1 MRAASGTA
9 PGQRESI
16 LHVDMDAFY
25 ASVEIRERPELGGL
39 PVIVAGLGNRGVVT
53 AASYEARRYG
63 VHSAMPTVRA
73 RRLCPEGVFLS
84 PDHALYAEESGA
96 IRRIFESF
104 TPLVEPISLDE
115 AFLDVR
121 GAERLFGDAV
131 SVGRAIRERIA
142 AERHLPA
149 SVGIGTTKLI
159 AKLASRAAKPD
170 GLLRV
175 PAGSES
181 DFLWPL
187 PVEEL
192 WGVGKATLELLDR
205 LGIRTVGDLS
215 RVPPGTLERVLGV
228 AHGRHL
234 HELAHA
240 RDPSPVV
247 VTREPKSVGHE
258 QTFPVD
264 LSDHESIV
272 TELLRLSDRVSRRL
286 RRSGHCARTIT
297 LKCRLASFRTLTR
310 AITVDEPV
318 DATPELHAIVMQ
330 AFERL
335 RLERPAIRLLGV
347 SASGL
352 REGGPNRQL
361 RFEAEPHWQAVMEAT
376 DAIVDRW
383 GDGAVGPARLLR
395 DPGPHPN
402 RRVHSIGTGNIMSP
416 DAPNT

>member
-1 MRAASGTA
+1 M
-9 PGQRESI
+9 
-16 LHVDMDAFY
+16 
-25 ASVEIRERPELGGL
+25 
-39 PVIVAGLGNRGVVT
+39 
-53 AASYEARRYG
+53 
-63 VHSAMPTVRA
+63 
-73 RRLCPEGVFLS
+73 
-84 PDHALYAEESGA
+84 
-96 IRRIFESF
+96 
-104 TPLVEPISLDE
+104 
-115 AFLDVR
+115 
-121 GAERLFGDAV
+121 
-131 SVGRAIRERIA
+131 
-142 AERHLPA
+142 
-149 SVGIGTTKLI
+149 
-159 AKLASRAAKPD
+159 
-170 GLLRV
+170 
-175 PAGSES
+175 
-181 DFLWPL
+181 
-187 PVEEL
+187 
-192 WGVGKATLELLDR
+192 
-205 LGIRTVGDLS
+205 
-215 RVPPGTLERVLGV
+215 GV

-247 VTREPKSVGHE
+247 VAREPKSVGHE

-264 LSDHESIV
+264 LADHESIV

-286 RRSGHCARTIT
+286 RRSGHCARTIA

-402 RRVHSIGTGNIMSP
+402 RRAHSIGTGNIMGS